1 MKILYRRDQVILK
14 NSFRKEY
21 KFQSDI
27 DNSGKYLDWIKKNS
41 SMLFPKRTVQSIY
54 YDTLNFSLYKNSLF
68 DDTDRFKIRFR
79 NYRESPEEIYKEVK
93 RNTRNGKYK
102 TSEITKY
109 KNLNELGTLY
119 FEGVQYFPKSFVS
132 YTREYYLS
140 NNSRITYDRD
150 IVYRSV
156 DKNFNKFYKSKK
168 VIIEFKLD
176 DTQLLE
182 ENYISKN
189 LLFSK
194 HTSIEGKLFGNP
206 EKFSKYVDSVEKLNL
221 INEIY

>member
-1 MKILYRRDQVILK
+1 
-14 NSFRKEY
+14 
-21 KFQSDI
+21 
-27 DNSGKYLDWIKKNS
+27 
-41 SMLFPKRTVQSIY
+41 MLFPKRTVQSIY

-194 HTSIEGKLFGNP
+194 HTSIEGNLFGNP